1 MKSVYSQL
9 GQVIW
14 DNRLNHDG
22 TNKNLY
28 EAPQAE
34 VLTLRYRGGG
44 YGSQEGTLE
53 YTANKGYSAIYTI
66 GKSRDNYTCGTV
78 KIGDNI
84 YYDGSSFQN
93 GGDIYLA
100 DSPFIYQP

>member
-1 MKSVYSQL
+1 VTSVT
-9 GQVIW
+9 V
-14 DNRLNHDG
+14 
-22 TNKNLY
+22 
-28 EAPQAE
+28 
-34 VLTLRYRGGG
+34 
-44 YGSQEGTLE
+44 
-53 YTANKGYSAIYTI
+53 NKGGKADYTI
-66 GKSRDNYTCGTV
+66 GKSINMNDYICGTV